1 MKKQDFL
8 KKIKKMSPIEYI
20 LSVAVIISGV
30 AIDQVTKALAFHFL
44 GPVTP
49 KIGGK
54 SVPIIEGVLHFT
66 GHLND
71 GCIGGLFSDKRY
83 IFLIISTVMIV
94 GIGIYLFGFCKER
107 MMLKVGLALIVS
119 GGIGNMIDRI
129 AYGYVVDMIDF
140 YLFDWWHWIF
150 NIADAFVCIG
160 AGVVV
165 LALVLDLIKDMKEKK
180 QKNEDKQ

>member
-1 MKKQDFL
+1 MKK
-8 KKIKKMSPIEYI
+8 KII
-20 LSVAVIISGV
+20 LTIVVAVGILLDQISKV
-30 AIDQVTKALAFHFL
+30 LVSTLMFTNQR
-44 GPVTP
+44 
-49 KIGGK
+49 
-54 SVPIIEGVLHFT
+54 IELIPGVLR
-66 GHLND
+66 LN
-71 GCIGGLFSDKRY
+71 Y
-83 IFLIISTVMIV
+83 IKNEGAAFGMLSEHRWVFMIISTVAIV

-165 LALVLDLIKDMKEKK
+165 LALVLDLIKDMKEKNHK
-180 QKNEDKQ
+180 V